1 MRTTAI
7 RAKLNDYI
15 LIADDEKIKAMYVL
29 FKNEI
34 NSELEWWKDN
44 DLIWAFDSD
53 YKKWKEGKMEGHSIE
68 DVKASIK
75 KLQLSSSSFA
85 NENGQVVRL

>member
-1 MRTTAI
+1 MTTTAI

-29 FKNEI
+29 FKDEI
-34 NSELEWWKDN
+34 NSELEWWQDN
-44 DLIWAFDSD
+44 DLLKAFDAD
-53 YKKWKEGKMEGHSIE
+53 YKKWKEGKVVGHSIA

-75 KLQLSSSSFA
+75 KM
-85 NENGQVVRL
+85 QVKRDAK